1 MKKPKLTAKAI
12 NYECVV
18 CEQDVHIDEASH
30 FVGFLKMCEKHEEEC
45 MKPKQN
51 GNKDMVMEPV
61 PCDEFLG
68 ATIADVKYEEA
79 HNFTGQFARVG
90 EAVRIQFTLDPI
102 GGKSFEHP
110 KYSRW
115 MSFNY
120 DEKSNLFKN
129 YIKPLVRDAKPYMDF
144 DVTKLKG
151 VRCRLMFEESQN
163 DEGKKFYNITMVK
176 PEKGAV
182 VDSLPTIQLETD
194 DSDVPF

>member
-1 MKKPKLTAKAI
+1 M
-12 NYECVV
+12 V
-18 CEQDVHIDEASH
+18 CELGATIEEAGEDFKLCKNH
-30 FVGFLKMCEKHEEEC
+30 EKEKE

-51 GNKDMVMEPV
+51 GNKDMVIEPV

-68 ATIADVKYEEA
+68 AVISDVKYEEA

-102 GGKSFEHP
+102 NGKPFEHP

-129 YIKPLVRDAKPYMDF
+129 YIKPLVKDAKPYMDF
-144 DVTKLKG
+144 DITNLRG
-151 VRCRLMFEESQN
+151 TRCRLMFEESQN
-163 DEGKKFYNITMVK
+163 DEGKKFYNVTIVK
-176 PEKGAV
+176 SEKGKSV
-182 VDSLPTIQLETD
+182 ETLPIIQLDHED
-194 DSDVPF
+194 EVPF